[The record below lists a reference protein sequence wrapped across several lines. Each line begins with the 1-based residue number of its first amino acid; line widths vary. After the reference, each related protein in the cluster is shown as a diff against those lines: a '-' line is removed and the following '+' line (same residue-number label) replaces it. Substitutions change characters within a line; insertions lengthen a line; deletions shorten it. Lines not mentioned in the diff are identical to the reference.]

1 MMSIIRVPTALA
13 VALLALALVP
23 NLSRADD
30 HDTTAGTV
38 ICKDGTKVTG
48 SMVQHA
54 GRAECSGRGGI
65 DYTATKAL
73 PENQSTASTATP
85 SASESSTATMVRC
98 KDGTSVA
105 HTGPDA
111 CAAHGGMDH
120 MHSGATT
127 GSTTQS
133 HAAGTE
139 TPGSESS
146 TASNAPAAAGA
157 AGAAGAAT
165 AATAGQSSGQS
176 TEESAAN
183 TASQSSHDTHLAEA
197 ATPQSQ
203 AAAGG
208 GPGKVWVNTQSKTYR
223 CPSDHAYGK
232 GSHGEFMTEA
242 DAKAQGFQ
250 PHGGKACE

>member
-1 MMSIIRVPTALA
+1 MSIIRVQTALA
-13 VALLALALVP
+13 AALLALALLP

-30 HDTTAGTV
+30 QDKTAMTV
-38 ICKDGTKVTG
+38 ICKDGTKLTG
-48 SMVQHA
+48 AMVQHT
-54 GRAECSGRGGI
+54 GRADCAGRGGV
-65 DYTATKAL
+65 DYAATRAL
-73 PENQSTASTATP
+73 PENQAAAANASP
-85 SASESSTATMVRC
+85 SASTSGAMVRC

-120 MHSGATT
+120 MHSGASGASGTS
-127 GSTTQS
+127 GSMSES
-133 HAAGTE
+133 HAGTE
-139 TPGSESS
+139 TPSSESS

-165 AATAGQSSGQS
+165 AATAGQS

-197 ATPQSQ
+197 GTAKGQT
-203 AAAGG
+203 AAGG
-208 GPGKVWVNTQSKTYR
+208 GPGKVWVNTEKKTYR
-223 CPSDHAYGK
+223 CPTDHAYGK

-242 DAKAQGFQ
+242 DAKAQGFT